1 MHRLRLAAC
10 FAGAALLKPAFAMPA
25 FDAFATES
33 LVATPAMVSSSVE
46 VGFCPA
52 GMPPQPLTLHEAITR
67 ILCHDP
73 TIRHA
78 RSTAQMRAAQVG
90 QRQSTYLPRLDGR
103 VGQSAN
109 HTATRFGDDLGS
121 TSNNSRMRAGNL
133 SFSWVLFDFGRRE
146 AALEAS
152 HQMLAAANSDQ
163 NATIQRAFLDAAH
176 LYFAARASNQRLAAA
191 QQVMDLAKD
200 NYAAADEKYKAGA
213 AALSDRLRAQTAY
226 TQASLRVSRE
236 RGALSSALG
245 SMALRMGLPA
255 LTAINI
261 DERIVAFPALDFMS
275 EVDELIRIA
284 RGQHPSLIAAQ
295 ARAKAALAATQEA
308 RAMARPSIALTS
320 NLGLSNSF
328 GHGPNS
334 QRQDMNIGL
343 QLSIPLFSGLE
354 QTYQIREAQ
363 AQAAAHVAELDTVR
377 LRVSEDVLTQYNSL
391 CTEKANLVHTS
402 ALVEQSKQAMDI
414 VQGRYRSG
422 VGSMTEV
429 LNTMET
435 YASVQEQHIGAMSN
449 WQVSR
454 VALAAHLGL
463 LVFWGLD

>member
-1 MHRLRLAAC
+1 
-10 FAGAALLKPAFAMPA
+10 
-25 FDAFATES
+25 
-33 LVATPAMVSSSVE
+33 
-46 VGFCPA
+46 
-52 GMPPQPLTLHEAITR
+52 
-67 ILCHDP
+67 
-73 TIRHA
+73 
-78 RSTAQMRAAQVG
+78 
-90 QRQSTYLPRLDGR
+90 
-103 VGQSAN
+103 
-109 HTATRFGDDLGS
+109 
-121 TSNNSRMRAGNL
+121 
-133 SFSWVLFDFGRRE
+133 
-146 AALEAS
+146 
-152 HQMLAAANSDQ
+152 
-163 NATIQRAFLDAAH
+163 
-176 LYFAARASNQRLAAA
+176 
-191 QQVMDLAKD
+191 
-200 NYAAADEKYKAGA
+200 
-213 AALSDRLRAQTAY
+213 
-226 TQASLRVSRE
+226 
-236 RGALSSALG
+236 
-245 SMALRMGLPA
+245 MALRMGLPA

-261 DERIVAFPALDFMS
+261 DERIVALPALDFMS

-328 GHGPNS
+328 GPGPNS

-377 LRVSEDVLTQYNSL
+377 LRVSEDVWTQYNSL
-391 CTEKANLVHTS
+391 GTEKANLVHTS
-402 ALVEQSKQAMDI
+402 ALVDQSKQAMDI
-414 VQGRYRSG
+414 VRGRYRSG

-435 YASVQEQHIGAMSN
+435 YASVQEQHISAMAN

-463 LVFWGLD
+463 LVFRSLD